1 MLLSEPLTPL
11 SEVLRHPPTV
21 AQAADGREGRSDTK
35 PSMDASHFLDVGP
48 PPFRKRSGVLIGA
61 DKDPDEGHDAREN
74 SDERCE
80 H

>member
-1 MLLSEPLTPL
+1 
-11 SEVLRHPPTV
+11 
-21 AQAADGREGRSDTK
+21 
-35 PSMDASHFLDVGP
+35 MDASHFLDVGP